1 MSLKNLE
8 LDMLEEVY
16 NIILNISDTIV
27 FSIPSLKSPSV
38 LVELKRM
45 RQKIKNKIKIG
56 NTRLMNEPTTSSNTN
71 RYNPENKSIT
81 SFSNGFDPSTNSHH
95 EKQTF
100 NFSKYGT
107 TNTDNSR
114 LNTSYN
120 NTDVINISNT
130 NKWFDGQSDFQVNT
144 NTDIYSRERLS
155 LNELDSIVN
164 DNNFDS
170 YSVSDVHSRSAYD
183 NNLNTQNNYETKKI
197 PSSFNYEDGNKFK
210 MVVFLNHFMNFN
222 LFLLK
227 C

>member
-16 NIILNISDTIV
+16 NIILSISDTIV

-56 NTRLMNEPTTSSNTN
+56 KTRLMNEPTTSSNN
-71 RYNPENKSIT
+71 NLCNPENKSRT
-81 SFSNGFDPSTNSHH
+81 SFSNGFDTSTNSHH
-95 EKQTF
+95 EKQTL
-100 NFSKYGT
+100 NSPKYGT
-107 TNTDNSR
+107 TNSYNSR

-120 NTDVINISNT
+120 HNNVTNNSSNST
-130 NKWFDGQSDFQVNT
+130 KWFDGRSDFQNNS

-155 LNELDSIVN
+155 VNELDSIVN

-170 YSVSDVHSRSAYD
+170 YSVPDVQSRSVYN
-183 NNLNTQNNYETKKI
+183 NNLNMHNNYENKKL
-197 PSSFNYEDGNKFK
+197 SSQFNCEEGIKLK
-210 MVVFLNHFMNFN
+210 MIVLLNNSTNFN
-222 LFLLK
+222 LFFT
-227 C
+227 

>member
-16 NIILNISDTIV
+16 NIILNISDTIIL
-27 FSIPSLKSPSV
+27 SIPSLKSPSV

-56 NTRLMNEPTTSSNTN
+56 NTRLMNEPSTSSNN
-71 RYNPENKSIT
+71 LCNPENKSRI
-81 SFSNGFDPSTNSHH
+81 SFSNGFDTPTNSHN

-100 NFSKYGT
+100 NSPKYGR
-107 TNTDNSR
+107 TNTYNPR

-120 NTDVINISNT
+120 HTNVTNNSNS
-130 NKWFDGQSDFQVNT
+130 NKWFDGGSDFQNNT

-155 LNELDSIVN
+155 VNELDSIVN

-170 YSVSDVHSRSAYD
+170 YSVPDVQSRSVYS
-183 NNLNTQNNYETKKI
+183 NNLNTHNNYETNKL
-197 PSSFNYEDGNKFK
+197 SSQYSCEDGNKSI
-210 MVVFLNHFMNFN
+210 MILLLNNTINFN

>member
-1 MSLKNLE
+1 VGLKNLE

-16 NIILNISDTIV
+16 NIILNISDSIV
-27 FSIPSLKSPSV
+27 LSIPSLKSPSV

-56 NTRLMNEPTTSSNTN
+56 KVRLMNERTASSNIN
-71 RYNPENKSIT
+71 LSNPENKSRT
-81 SFSNGFDPSTNSHH
+81 SFSNRFDTSTNSHH
-95 EKQTF
+95 EKQIF
-100 NFSKYGT
+100 NSSKYGT

-120 NTDVINISNT
+120 HTDVVNVSNT

-155 LNELDSIVN
+155 VNELDSIVN

-170 YSVSDVHSRSAYD
+170 YSMSDVQSCSVYD
-183 NNLNTQNNYETKKI
+183 NNLNTHNNYETKKML
-197 PSSFNYEDGNKFK
+197 SSFNYEEGNKLN
-210 MVVFLNHFMNFN
+210 MVIF
-222 LFLLK
+222 
-227 C
+227 